1 MRHPPVGM
9 PMRGGGQTFGRKM
22 PITDSGDR
30 QSSTSLS
37 IRFALLAALSL
48 TIMVLDHRGNAVIDR
63 IRQGAS
69 MIVYPLQIGVDKPF
83 SVWRWTRQAL
93 ASREA
98 LLEENARLKGEL
110 RNHDVRLQRMATLEA
125 ENARLRA
132 MLDSSERVA
141 DRMLV
146 AEILSVD
153 PAPHRR
159 RFTINRGVLNGVHA
173 GQALL
178 DADGVVGQIDTVDAL
193 TSHAVLISD
202 SNHGLPVAVNRTGL
216 RTMALG
222 TGETGLLNLPY
233 LTNSADIRE
242 GDLLVT
248 TGLGGVFPPGY
259 PVGRVTVVQRRP
271 GQSFARVMAR
281 PSAGL
286 DRGREVLVV
295 MNADEAGL
303 TAAASDLVETRR

>member
-1 MRHPPVGM
+1 M
-9 PMRGGGQTFGRKM
+9 PAAE
-22 PITDSGDR
+22 SGNK

-37 IRFALLAALSL
+37 VGLALLAAVS
-48 TIMVLDHRGNAVIDR
+48 TTMMILDHRETEFLNRV
-63 IRQGAS
+63 RQVAS
-69 MIVYPLQIGVDKPF
+69 VIVYPLQVGVDQPF
-83 SVWRWTRQAL
+83 SAWRWASESL
-93 ASREA
+93 ASRDA
-98 LLEENARLKGEL
+98 LLDENARLKNEL
-110 RNHDVRLQRMATLEA
+110 RSYDVRLQRMETLEA
-125 ENARLRA
+125 ENDRLRA
-132 MLDSSERVA
+132 MLDSSHRVA

-153 PAPHRR
+153 PDPHRQ
-159 RFTINRGVLNGVHA
+159 RFTINRGVLNGVYV

-178 DADGVVGQIDTVDAL
+178 DADGVVGQVDIVDAL
-193 TSHAVLISD
+193 TSQAVLISD

-216 RTMALG
+216 RSIALG

-233 LTNSADIRE
+233 LTNSADVQE

-271 GQSFARVMAR
+271 GQSFARVLAQ

-286 DRGREVLVV
+286 DRGREVLLV
-295 MNADEAGL
+295 MNAEDVGL
-303 TAAASDLVETRR
+303 TAASSGLAETGR

>member
-1 MRHPPVGM
+1 M
-9 PMRGGGQTFGRKM
+9 PAAE
-22 PITDSGDR
+22 SGNK

-37 IRFALLAALSL
+37 VRLVLLAAVS
-48 TIMVLDHRGNAVIDR
+48 TTMMILDHRETEFLNRV
-63 IRQGAS
+63 RQVAS
-69 MIVYPLQIGVDKPF
+69 VIVYPLQVGVDQPF
-83 SVWRWTRQAL
+83 SAWRWASEFL
-93 ASREA
+93 AGRDA
-98 LLEENARLKGEL
+98 LLDENARLKNEV
-110 RNHDVRLQRMATLEA
+110 RDYDVRLQRMETLEA
-125 ENARLRA
+125 ENDRLRA
-132 MLDSSERVA
+132 MLDSSHRVA

-153 PAPHRR
+153 PDPYRQ
-159 RFTINRGVLNGVHA
+159 RFTINRGVLNGVYV

-178 DADGVVGQIDTVDAL
+178 DADGVVGQIDIVDAL
-193 TSHAVLISD
+193 TSQAVLISD

-216 RTMALG
+216 RSIALG

-233 LTNSADIRE
+233 LTNSADVQE

-271 GQSFARVMAR
+271 GQSFARVLAQ

-286 DRGREVLVV
+286 DRGREVLLV
-295 MNADEAGL
+295 MNAEDVAQTAATNGLAEAG
-303 TAAASDLVETRR
+303 R

>member
-1 MRHPPVGM
+1 M
-9 PMRGGGQTFGRKM
+9 PAAE
-22 PITDSGDR
+22 SGNK

-37 IRFALLAALSL
+37 VGLAVLAAVS
-48 TIMVLDHRGNAVIDR
+48 TTMMILDHRETEFLNRV
-63 IRQGAS
+63 RQVAS
-69 MIVYPLQIGVDKPF
+69 VIVYPLQVGVDQPF
-83 SVWRWTRQAL
+83 SAWRWASESL
-93 ASREA
+93 ASRDA
-98 LLEENARLKGEL
+98 LLDENARLKNEL
-110 RNHDVRLQRMATLEA
+110 RSYDVRLQRMESLEA
-125 ENARLRA
+125 ENDRLRA
-132 MLDSSERVA
+132 MLDSSHRVA

-153 PAPHRR
+153 PDPHRQ
-159 RFTINRGVLNGVHA
+159 RFTINRGVLNGVYV

-178 DADGVVGQIDTVDAL
+178 DADGVVGQVDIVDAL
-193 TSHAVLISD
+193 TSQAVLISD

-216 RTMALG
+216 RSIALG

-233 LTNSADIRE
+233 LTNSADVQE

-271 GQSFARVMAR
+271 GQSFARVLAQ

-286 DRGREVLVV
+286 DRGREVLLV
-295 MNADEAGL
+295 MNAEDVGL
-303 TAAASDLVETRR
+303 TAASSGLAETGR

>member
-1 MRHPPVGM
+1 M
-9 PMRGGGQTFGRKM
+9 PAAE
-22 PITDSGDR
+22 SGNK

-37 IRFALLAALSL
+37 VHLVLLAAVS
-48 TIMVLDHRGNAVIDR
+48 TTMMILDHRETEFLNRV
-63 IRQGAS
+63 RQVAS
-69 MIVYPLQIGVDKPF
+69 VIVYPLQVGVDQPF
-83 SVWRWTRQAL
+83 SAWRWASESL
-93 ASREA
+93 ASRDA
-98 LLEENARLKGEL
+98 LLDENARLKNEL
-110 RNHDVRLQRMATLEA
+110 RNYDVRLQRMETLEA
-125 ENARLRA
+125 ENDRLRA
-132 MLDSSERVA
+132 MLDSSHSVA
-141 DRMLV
+141 VRLLV

-153 PAPHRR
+153 PDPYRQ
-159 RFTINRGVLNGVHA
+159 RFTINRGVLNGVYV

-178 DADGVVGQIDTVDAL
+178 DADGVVGQVDIVDAL

-216 RTMALG
+216 RSIALG

-233 LTNSADIRE
+233 LTNSADVQE

-271 GQSFARVMAR
+271 GQSFARVLAQ

-286 DRGREVLVV
+286 DRGREVLLV
-295 MNADEAGL
+295 MNAEDVAQTAATNGLAEAG
-303 TAAASDLVETRR
+303 R